1 MSQNLESS
9 QSAIVSYSQLQ
20 QNFASKPVGLA
31 TVVITSKIMPHTFS
45 LKRLRI
51 SEETFVY
58 LLIALRFS
66 ILLKF
71 CDIQKYSKPFLFLNY
86 RMDFKSETWVI
97 IIDIQNIITIFARNL
112 Y

>member
-31 TVVITSKIMPHTFS
+31 TVVITSKIMPNTFS

-58 LLIALRFS
+58 LLIGLRFS

-86 RMDFKSETWVI
+86 GMDFKSEI
-97 IIDIQNIITIFARNL
+97 
-112 Y
+112 